1 MITTI
6 LSESKKRGGKIVSYT
21 KHRSR
26 WDILLDILKVIS
38 EEEGV
43 KKTRIMQKTNLDWRS
58 FKKYFDFLVDHSF
71 LRVGDELGKR
81 KSYKL
86 TKNGR
91 NLLVELQEVTE
102 MIQE

>member
-1 MITTI
+1 M
-6 LSESKKRGGKIVSYT
+6 SNT

-26 WDILLDILKVIS
+26 WDILFDILKTIS
-38 EEEGV
+38 DEEGV

-91 NLLVELQEVTE
+91 NLLVKLQEVTE

>member
-1 MITTI
+1 M
-6 LSESKKRGGKIVSYT
+6 SNT

-26 WDILLDILKVIS
+26 WDILFDILKATS

-43 KKTRIMQKTNLDWRS
+43 KKTHIMQKTNLDWRS
-58 FKKYFDFLVDHSF
+58 FKKYFDFLVDHGF
-71 LRVGDELGKR
+71 LRVCDESGKR

-86 TKNGR
+86 TKKGR

-102 MIQE
+102 IIQE

>member
-1 MITTI
+1 M
-6 LSESKKRGGKIVSYT
+6 SYT

-58 FKKYFDFLVDHSF
+58 FKKYFDFLVDHGF

-86 TKNGR
+86 TKKGR

>member
-1 MITTI
+1 M
-6 LSESKKRGGKIVSYT
+6 SYT

>member
-1 MITTI
+1 MMI
-6 LSESKKRGGKIVSYT
+6 LSDSKKRGGKIVSNT

-26 WDILLDILKVIS
+26 WDILFDILKTIS
-38 EEEGV
+38 DEEGV
-43 KKTRIMQKTNLDWRS
+43 KKTRIMQKTNLDWIS
-58 FKKYFDFLVDHSF
+58 FKKYFDFLVDHGF
-71 LRVGDELGKR
+71 LRVGDESGKR

-86 TKNGR
+86 TKKGR

>member
-1 MITTI
+1 M
-6 LSESKKRGGKIVSYT
+6 VSNA
-21 KHRSR
+21 KQRSR
-26 WDILLDILKVIS
+26 WDILCDILKVIS

-43 KKTRIMQKTNLDWRS
+43 KKTRIMQKSNLDWRS
-58 FKKYFDFLVDHSF
+58 FKRYFDFLVDHGF
-71 LRVGDELGKR
+71 LRTGDESGKR

-86 TKNGR
+86 TKKGQ

>member
-1 MITTI
+1 M
-6 LSESKKRGGKIVSYT
+6 SYT

-26 WDILLDILKVIS
+26 WDILFDILKVIS

>member
-86 TKNGR
+86 TKKGR

>member
-1 MITTI
+1 M
-6 LSESKKRGGKIVSYT
+6 SYT

-86 TKNGR
+86 TKKGR

>member
-1 MITTI
+1 M
-6 LSESKKRGGKIVSYT
+6 VSNA
-21 KHRSR
+21 KQRSR
-26 WDILLDILKVIS
+26 WDILFDILKVIS

-43 KKTRIMQKTNLDWRS
+43 KKTRIMQRANLDWRS
-58 FKKYFDFLVDHSF
+58 FKRYFDFLVDHGF
-71 LRVGDELGKR
+71 LRAGDESGKR

-86 TKNGR
+86 TKKGQ

>member
-1 MITTI
+1 M
-6 LSESKKRGGKIVSYT
+6 SYT

-86 TKNGR
+86 TKKGR

-102 MIQE
+102 MIQVPSI

>member
-1 MITTI
+1 M
-6 LSESKKRGGKIVSYT
+6 SYT

-91 NLLVELQEVTE
+91 NLLVKLQEVTE

>member
-1 MITTI
+1 LITTI